1 MTDPSATPVLPAA
14 VVHGCAAGPAVPDVL
29 LIHGAGGDH
38 RHFPPALTDLP
49 GVRVHALDLPGHG
62 AAEGRFADSVEVYA
76 DAVAAYVESC
86 GLTRVVLAG
95 HSMGGAVVMTLALRA
110 PAWLRAQVLI
120 GTGSRLKVLPVL
132 FDLIDDDW
140 PGAVA
145 TIVSG
150 LFGPDADPAQVEAV
164 RGRYLDGP
172 PARLRADLRAC
183 TRFDI
188 GERLG
193 TLRLPTLV
201 VSGALDVMTPP
212 KYGRALAAAIPG
224 AHHVEIA
231 GAGHMLALE
240 RPQAVRAAIAGFL
253 NTLDH
258 AQE

>member
-1 MTDPSATPVLPAA
+1 MTDPSARPVLPAA
-14 VVHGCAAGPAVPDVL
+14 VAYGPAAGPDVLNVL
-29 LIHGAGGDH
+29 LIHGAGGDR
-38 RHFPPALTDLP
+38 RHFPPALSDLP
-49 GVRVHALDLPGHG
+49 AARVHALDLPGHG
-62 AAEGRFADSVEVYA
+62 DAGGQALASVEANA
-76 DAVAAYVESC
+76 DAVAAYVAGH
-86 GLTRVVLAG
+86 GLTGVVLAG
-95 HSMGGAVVMTLALRA
+95 HSMGGAVVMTLALRT
-110 PAWLRAQVLI
+110 PPWLRAQVLI

-140 PGAVA
+140 PAAVA

-183 TRFDI
+183 NRFDA
-188 GERLG
+188 GDRLG

-212 KYGRALAAAIPG
+212 KYGRALAEAIPG
-224 AHHVEIA
+224 ARYVEIA

-240 RPQAVRAAIAGFL
+240 RPDAVRAALVEFL
-253 NTLDH
+253 ATLARD
-258 AQE
+258 QE